1 MSEINLND
9 NNELKRYLESYK
21 RLFFRKQLD
30 NPNSKLILNK
40 KRESLGLTKDEVDK
54 AEILLSKNLNDA
66 IVFIKAMMDLNM
78 SVEIDKDE
86 LIEIKEYFED
96 LKLEEDIDTCI
107 EFAKA
112 LYVQSEELIINEKKV
127 NSKDEKLVDNSKE
140 VVSKSDE
147 LELNSEDIALKNE
160 NLIINNE
167 ETVSENE
174 KSIVKTKEVV
184 HVNNELIVSNE
195 ESVSENE
202 NLDTDMEE
210 LDSNNKYEEIEIKII
225 EVLPEESS
233 SLDETNQDEEDSTSE
248 KLFGEF
254 DEEVINY
261 NDESEKSFLIYDKDM
276 LLGESSLD
284 DILDMETRDFR
295 IETLKVLFYN
305 GCIVCVERFK
315 DNIFSINGRRN
326 FTYENIKSAFYDG
339 YSELIDYTHAFLTK
353 EGINDNTI
361 EKEKLFE
368 KIFGLQCLT
377 TLSKQIHKINIMVDN
392 LVAQKQIDVS
402 IDRSVGIYRSN
413 SDKEHFKTYAVK
425 SITRDIN
432 GVFETAKY
440 DFEKRDSIE
449 QGIYR
454 LILEAVSFINKC
466 GLANFDIYTEDHG
479 RTLNVLLEEKAK
491 AKELVG
497 KFEDEDGDIN
507 VEYYS
512 SELKKSIINYPFYEG
527 TYIAISRLEE
537 KVINKYKLLIS
548 AIELINKCGEKD
560 GDLLDEIKTVELDLY
575 TEEINNIPLDLDMNI
590 KVQICAENIRK
601 FNISG
606 NFDII
611 FETEI
616 KHFGYL
622 VTDMDINLVNEEAR
636 ISAFRKEL
644 EVIRVQELSDDE
656 RKKQIE
662 KYKKMYYIRDWE
674 CFKVEYAVFGKSFEG
689 KVFDDLDRNDR
700 KTILDYCI
708 KSIKENANA
717 GVIKRDLL
725 SELQDRNII
734 DRKTFREIEKDVF
747 GFVIPLNEEENKE
760 FEFMEK
766 VNYIYRDAENE
777 LGNLDFSIR
786 SKKWS
791 INLPHFYSEIKA
803 TDLEEETVIMCYSE
817 DSKNKKTKEGFIL
830 TNESLYSSYSNKS
843 VALSDINILKIRNYS
858 KVIKGERIIFEGIFV
873 STDSDEFKL
882 CSNSMDNKEEFV
894 AVLNNIVAA
903 YRNIHNLPETISFD
917 EDEDDDIL
925 LGIDND
931 NLLFGNKKMQEQLRV
946 NLEENKFYELMS
958 DILNYDNLGFK
969 EILAEVST
977 LVKSDLAKKIFFN
990 EITEG
995 SGEKIRE
1002 ACTSYVMTISELEEI
1017 YVVIDNTKKF
1027 PLQFQ
1032 KLGVAI
1038 SSKGIY
1044 CKNKL
1049 EDPWFIDHKYIT
1061 NIKTKDENKV
1071 QVTNRVIEFTNVK
1084 SKKELYEMR
1093 DLVEFIVVLR
1103 RIMENPL
1110 EEISEEI
1117 NEMGISDA
1125 EKFTVELANSI
1136 KSEELRKLL
1145 FIHSEGSASEK
1156 KYAQAM
1162 SSYADLNDNEAPILL
1177 LDTTTFGLK
1186 SSGFLITDKSFYYR
1200 ESMGSNLE
1208 INLLAISRAYVK
1220 DGRLYIN
1227 GIEIKL
1233 SGLSKE
1239 DKVELCEKL
1248 KKLFDHLKNVR

>member
-1 MSEINLND
+1 MIEINSNN
-9 NNELKRYLESYK
+9 NNELKRYLDSYK

-30 NPNSKLILNK
+30 NPNSKLILDK
-40 KRESLGLTKDEVDK
+40 KRESLGLTKDEVD
-54 AEILLSKNLNDA
+54 AAGVLLNKSLNDA
-66 IVFIKAMMDLNM
+66 IIFVQAIMDLNE
-78 SVEIDKDE
+78 STEIDKDE
-86 LIEIKEYFED
+86 LVEIREYFED
-96 LKLEEDIDTCI
+96 LKLEEDIDSCI
-107 EFAKA
+107 EFAKSLHENKEVLITKEEDKKA
-112 LYVQSEELIINEKKV
+112 INVEADKVNDLNEEMENIKVQTKQLNEELLEC
-127 NSKDEKLVDNSKE
+127 KE
-140 VVSKSDE
+140 D
-147 LELNSEDIALKNE
+147 LEIEDHLE
-160 NLIINNE
+160 VE
-167 ETVSENE
+167 ETTEETLENE
-174 KSIVKTKEVV
+174 KV
-184 HVNNELIVSNE
+184 LE
-195 ESVSENE
+195 ENLENE
-202 NLDTDMEE
+202 Q
-210 LDSNNKYEEIEIKII
+210 YEEIEIKTI
-225 EVLPEESS
+225 EVLDDKDEILEET
-233 SLDETNQDEEDSTSE
+233 LEIEDEQ
-248 KLFGEF
+248 KAFGEF
-254 DEEVINY
+254 EEEIEASNIN
-261 NDESEKSFLIYDKDM
+261 EEKSFLVYDQDM

-284 DILDMETRDFR
+284 EILNMETRDFR

-315 DNIFSINGRRN
+315 DNIFNINGRRN

-353 EGINDNTI
+353 EGINDNTM

-392 LVAQKQIDVS
+392 LVTQKQIDTS
-402 IDRSVGIYRSN
+402 IDRSVGIYRTN
-413 SDKEHFKTYAVK
+413 SDKAHFKTYAVRAI
-425 SITRDIN
+425 SRDIN
-432 GVFETAKY
+432 IVFETAKY
-440 DFEKRDSIE
+440 DFEKRDNIE

-497 KFEDEDGDIN
+497 RFEDEDENIN
-507 VEYYS
+507 VEYYKVA
-512 SELKKSIINYPFYEG
+512 LKQAIINYPFYED

-537 KVINKYKLLIS
+537 KVINKYKLLMS
-548 AIELINKCGEKD
+548 AIELLNKCGEKD
-560 GDLLDEIKTVELDLY
+560 SALLEEIKSVELELY
-575 TEEINNIPLDLDMNI
+575 TEEINNIPVDLNMDI
-590 KVQICAENIRK
+590 KIQICAENIRK

-644 EVIRVQELSDDE
+644 EIIKTQDSSDEE
-656 RKKQIE
+656 RMAQIE
-662 KYKKMYYIRDWE
+662 EFKKMYYIRNWE

-700 KTILDYCI
+700 RTILDYCM
-708 KSIKENANA
+708 KSIMENASA
-717 GVIKRDLL
+717 GVVKRDLL
-725 SELQDRNII
+725 SELQDREII
-734 DRKTFREIEKDVF
+734 DKKEFREIEKNIF
-747 GFVIPLNEEENKE
+747 GFVIPLNEDENKE

-766 VNYIYRDAENE
+766 INYIYRDINDDLKA
-777 LGNLDFSIR
+777 LDFSVR
-786 SKKWS
+786 NKKWN
-791 INLPHFYSEIKA
+791 IELPHFYSSVKG
-803 TDLEEETVIMCYSE
+803 TKLEKETIIMCYSE
-817 DSKNKKTKEGFIL
+817 DDKNKKSKEGFIL
-830 TNESLYSSYSNKS
+830 TNESLYSSYSNKI
-843 VALSDINILKIRNYS
+843 VNISDIDTLKIRNYS
-858 KVIKGERIIFEGIFV
+858 KVIKGERIVFEGIFV
-873 STDSDEFKL
+873 SADLGEFKL
-882 CSNSMDNKEEFV
+882 CSNSMKSKDEFV
-894 AVLNNIVAA
+894 AMLNSIVAI
-903 YRNIHNLPETISFD
+903 YRTVHGLPETITFE
-917 EDEDDDIL
+917 EDEEDDML

-931 NLLFGNKKMQEQLRV
+931 NLLLGNKKMQEELRV
-946 NLEENKFYELMS
+946 NLEGNKFYELMS
-958 DILNYDNLGFK
+958 DILNYDNLSFK
-969 EILAEVST
+969 EILAELST
-977 LVKSDLAKKIFFN
+977 LVKSELAKKIFFN

-1049 EDPWFIDHKYIT
+1049 EDPWFIDIKYIT

-1103 RIMENPL
+1103 KIMDNPL
-1110 EEISEEI
+1110 EEVSQEI
-1117 NEMGISDA
+1117 NEMGISNA
-1125 EKFTVELANSI
+1125 EKFTIELANSI

-1162 SSYADLNDNEAPILL
+1162 SSYADLNDSEAPILL

-1200 ESMGSNLE
+1200 ESMGNSME
-1208 INLLAISRAYVK
+1208 INLFAISRVYIK
-1220 DGRLYIN
+1220 EDRLYIN

-1239 DKVELCEKL
+1239 DKIELSEKL
-1248 KKLFDHLKNVR
+1248 KKLFDYLKSVK